1 MGQCLDIAIIGRR
14 CIYRLLYVLKYRV
27 VIKMRLFITISSLI
41 FILLVA
47 ALAYFAWDWESKQEA
62 SYYNGIYDSCIVI
75 ASKLSGGMYTRE
87 NAKWCAELT
96 ENARR
101 ANAFENRVPE
111 PTGGGIDL

>member
-1 MGQCLDIAIIGRR
+1 MKT
-14 CIYRLLYVLKYRV
+14 VLIV
-27 VIKMRLFITISSLI
+27 LAFIV
-41 FILLVA
+41 FWLLVFVVLVLVA
-47 ALAYFAWDWESKQEA
+47 NYSSVLDRSADETH
-62 SYYNGIYDSCIVI
+62 YYNGIYDSCIVI